1 MSLIDVQGTELPMD
15 LTAERQVLGIL
26 IKHPTQVDRVIDRLR
41 PSHFV
46 DLAHRR
52 IYEIILELY
61 HKQGRISYTQVYNRL
76 LNESIESP
84 AELLIALTESFVSVT
99 ELEPCVEILRRSE
112 GVRRLV
118 KACESIKTLAMD
130 PKAEDLADIQAQ
142 AQEIIFNAT
151 QGDGGPENEIKN
163 LLEVLSTCYMNLLNR
178 KEGLEDAYGLS
189 VRFPS
194 IDGMT
199 TGFKKKDLI
208 ILAARPSMGKTALLL
223 NMVTNV
229 AKRDIP
235 VLFFSLEM
243 DAEQLGDRIVL
254 SELFTYKQ
262 EGRQVVTSHEY
273 QTKLSDEQF
282 QVTQQAF
289 NDLYD
294 LPISIVD
301 KRGLTVAEIR
311 AKARRFKAE
320 NPNLGLIVIDYLQL
334 IKPPAQ
340 SNRSWALIVGEIVRE
355 LRDLAGE
362 LDVPLILCSQLNRGV
377 ESRDNKR
384 PMMSDLRDSG
394 NIEEFADVVMFLYR
408 DDYYNPDLAKEK
420 GTEGI
425 AEVIFAKQRKGA
437 TGVVYLRFIREYT
450 RFIEETRRPVEVNHG
465 S

>member
-377 ESRDNKR
+377 ESRDNTR